1 MGAEGYGIW
10 SQILVTVSLLAP
22 LCTLGLDYATTRF
35 LAPEKDKEKVG
46 KHFSSIL
53 VTTSLIALAASV
65 LVLILSKPLATAVFG
80 GADATFYIQISALLV
95 FLAAIDQI
103 MINYFVGFQQMKRY
117 ATLEISQTVGEVA
130 LICYLVLSGFGL
142 LGAIASALIV
152 RVLISVIGFLWIKSD
167 VRISKPSFSAIKP
180 YLPFTLPLLPTI
192 LCYWLINLGDRYVI
206 GYFMG
211 ANAVGIY
218 SAAYGLG
225 ALLAFFYVPLASVLF
240 PAMVKS
246 YENNKVPEVKTYLS
260 YSLKFFLLL
269 AIPSFFG
276 LSILSKSLLVTLATS
291 EFAEAYMVVSI
302 VALATLLFYCS
313 SFNTYVLNLFKE
325 TKKVGIV
332 FGASALINVVL
343 NIILVPLMGIV
354 GAAVATLVTFMV
366 HLFVLSKLSSK
377 RLSYDI
383 DFKFIGKS
391 IAASI
396 LMAFAVWKLN
406 PYGAVNILVS
416 IAIAA
421 AIYFGVLI
429 LLRGFTREEFRFFEG
444 FFKT

>member
-1 MGAEGYGIW
+1 
-10 SQILVTVSLLAP
+10 
-22 LCTLGLDYATTRF
+22 LGLDYATTRF
-35 LAPEKDKEKVG
+35 LAPEKDKEKVS

-53 VTTSLIALAASV
+53 ATTSLIALAVSV
-65 LVLILSKPLATAVFG
+65 LLFILSKPLATAVFG

-95 FLAAIDQI
+95 FLTAIDQI
-103 MINYFVGFQQMKRY
+103 MLNYFVGFQQIRRY
-117 ATLEISQTVGEVA
+117 SIFLILQTVGEVA

-142 LGAIASALIV
+142 FGAIISLLIAGALT
-152 RVLISVIGFLWIKSD
+152 SVIGFLWIRADIK
-167 VRISKPSFSAIKP
+167 ISKPSFSAIKP
-180 YLPFTLPLLPTI
+180 YLPYTLPLLPTI
-192 LCYWLINLGDRYVI
+192 LCYWFISLGDRYVI

-211 ANAVGIY
+211 ASAVGIY

-225 ALLAFFYVPLASVLF
+225 AVLAFFYVPLSAVLF

-246 YENNKVPEVKTYLS
+246 YESNKIPEVKTYLS
-260 YSLKFFLLL
+260 YSLKFFLLF

-302 VALATLLFYCS
+302 VALATLLFHCS
-313 SFNTYVLNLFKE
+313 SFNTYILNLFKE

-343 NIILVPLMGIV
+343 NISLVPLMGIV
-354 GAAVATLVTFMV
+354 GAAIATLVTFMI
-366 HLFVLSKLSSK
+366 HLFVVSKLSSK

-396 LMAFAVWKLN
+396 PMAFAVWKLN
-406 PYGAVNILVS
+406 PCGTVNILVS

-421 AIYFGVLI
+421 AIYFGILA
-429 LLRGFTREEFRFFEG
+429 LLRGFTREEFKFLKG

>member
-1 MGAEGYGIW
+1 
-10 SQILVTVSLLAP
+10 
-22 LCTLGLDYATTRF
+22 LGLDYATTRF
-35 LAPEKDKEKVG
+35 LAPEKDKEKVS

-53 VTTSLIALAASV
+53 ATTSLIALAVSV
-65 LVLILSKPLATAVFG
+65 LLFILSKPLATAVFG

-95 FLAAIDQI
+95 FLTAIDQI
-103 MINYFVGFQQMKRY
+103 MLNYFVGFQQIRRY
-117 ATLEISQTVGEVA
+117 SIFLILQTVGEVA

-142 LGAIASALIV
+142 FGAIISLLIAGALT
-152 RVLISVIGFLWIKSD
+152 SVIGFLWIRADIK
-167 VRISKPSFSAIKP
+167 ISKPSFSAIKP
-180 YLPFTLPLLPTI
+180 YLPYTLPLLPTI
-192 LCYWLINLGDRYVI
+192 LCYWFISLGDRYVI

-211 ANAVGIY
+211 ASAVGIY

-225 ALLAFFYVPLASVLF
+225 AVLAFFHVPLGSVLF

-260 YSLKFFLLL
+260 YSLKLFLLL
-269 AIPSFFG
+269 AIPSFLG
-276 LSILSKSLLVTLATS
+276 LSLLSKSLLVTLATS

-302 VALATLLFYCS
+302 VALATLLFHCS

-332 FGASALINVVL
+332 FGASALINVIL

-391 IAASI
+391 IAASVP
-396 LMAFAVWKLN
+396 MAFVVWKLN
-406 PYGAVNILVS
+406 PYGTVNILVS

-421 AIYFGVLI
+421 AIYFGILT
-429 LLRGFTREEFRFFEG
+429 LLRGFTREEFRFLKG

>member
-1 MGAEGYGIW
+1 
-10 SQILVTVSLLAP
+10 
-22 LCTLGLDYATTRF
+22 LGLSYATTRF
-35 LAPEKDKEKVG
+35 LAPEKDKKKVS

-53 VTTSLIALAASV
+53 ATTSLIALAVSV
-65 LVLILSKPLATAVFG
+65 LLFILSKPLATAVFG

-95 FLAAIDQI
+95 FLTAIDQI
-103 MINYFVGFQQMKRY
+103 MLNYFVGFQQIRRY
-117 ATLEISQTVGEVA
+117 SIFLILQTVGEVA

-142 LGAIASALIV
+142 FGAIISLLIAGALT
-152 RVLISVIGFLWIKSD
+152 SVIGFLWIRADIK
-167 VRISKPSFSAIKP
+167 ISKPSFSAIKP
-180 YLPFTLPLLPTI
+180 YLPYTLPLLPTI
-192 LCYWLINLGDRYVI
+192 LCYWFISLGDRYVI

-211 ANAVGIY
+211 ASAVGIY

-225 ALLAFFYVPLASVLF
+225 AVLAFFYVPLSAVLF

-246 YENNKVPEVKTYLS
+246 YESNKIPEVKTYLS
-260 YSLKFFLLL
+260 YSLKFFLLF

-302 VALATLLFYCS
+302 VALATLLFHCS
-313 SFNTYVLNLFKE
+313 SFNTYILNLFKE

-343 NIILVPLMGIV
+343 NISLVPLMGIV
-354 GAAVATLVTFMV
+354 GAAIATLVTFMI
-366 HLFVLSKLSSK
+366 HLFVVSKLSSK

-396 LMAFAVWKLN
+396 PMAFAVWKLN
-406 PYGAVNILVS
+406 PCGTVNILVS

-421 AIYFGVLI
+421 AIYFGILA
-429 LLRGFTREEFRFFEG
+429 LLRGFTREEFKFLKG

>member
-1 MGAEGYGIW
+1 MGLGYAI
-10 SQILVTVSLLAP
+10 
-22 LCTLGLDYATTRF
+22 TRF
-35 LAPEKDKEKVG
+35 LAPEEDKGKVS
-46 KHFSSIL
+46 KHLSSIL
-53 VTTSLIALAASV
+53 ATTSLIALAASV
-65 LVLILSKPLATAVFG
+65 LVFILSKPLATAVFG
-80 GADATFYIQISALLV
+80 GADAAFYIQISALLV

-103 MINYFVGFQQMKRY
+103 MINYFVGFQQIKRY
-117 ATLEISQTVGEVA
+117 ATFEISQTVGELA
-130 LICYLVLSGFGL
+130 LTAYLVLSGFGL
-142 LGAIASALIV
+142 FGAIISLLIA
-152 RVLISVIGFLWIKSD
+152 RAATSVIGFLWIRAD
-167 VRISKPSFSAIKP
+167 VRISKPSFSVVKP

-192 LCYWLINLGDRYVI
+192 LCYWFINLGDRYVI
-206 GYFMG
+206 GYFMD
-211 ANAVGIY
+211 ASAVGIY
-218 SAAYGLG
+218 SACYGLG
-225 ALLAFFYVPLASVLF
+225 ALLAFFYVPLAGVLF

-260 YSLKFFLLL
+260 YSLKFFLLF

-276 LSILSKSLLVTLATS
+276 LSVLSKSLLVTLATS

-302 VALATLLFYCS
+302 VALATLLFHCS

-354 GAAVATLVTFMV
+354 GAAVATLVTFMI
-366 HLFVLSKLSSK
+366 HLFVVSKLSSK

-396 LMAFAVWKLN
+396 PMAFVVWKLN
-406 PYGAVNILVS
+406 PYGTVNILVS

-421 AIYFGVLI
+421 AIYFGILT
-429 LLRGFTREEFRFFEG
+429 LLRGFTREEYLFLKAFFRD
-444 FFKT
+444 

>member
-1 MGAEGYGIW
+1 M
-10 SQILVTVSLLAP
+10 
-22 LCTLGLDYATTRF
+22 
-35 LAPEKDKEKVG
+35 
-46 KHFSSIL
+46 
-53 VTTSLIALAASV
+53 
-65 LVLILSKPLATAVFG
+65 AVFG
-80 GADATFYIQISALLV
+80 GTDAAFYIQISALLI
-95 FLAAIDQI
+95 FLTAIDQI
-103 MINYFVGFQQMKRY
+103 MSGYFTGFQQIKRY
-117 ATLEISQTVGEVA
+117 SIFAILETVGEVA
-130 LICYLVLSGFGL
+130 LIAYLVLSGFGL

-152 RVLISVIGFLWIKSD
+152 RALISVIGFLWIKSD

-192 LCYWLINLGDRYVI
+192 LCYWFISLGDRYVI
-206 GYFMG
+206 GYFMD
-211 ANAVGIY
+211 ASAVGIY

-225 ALLAFFYVPLASVLF
+225 AVLAFFYVPLSAVLF

-276 LSILSKSLLVTLATS
+276 LSVLSKSLLVTLATS
-291 EFAEAYMVVSI
+291 EFVEAYMVVSI
-302 VALATLLFYCS
+302 VALATLLFHCS
-313 SFNTYVLNLFKE
+313 SFNTNVLNLFKE

-343 NIILVPLMGIV
+343 NIILVPLMGIM
-354 GAAVATLVTFMV
+354 GAAVATLVTFMI
-366 HLFVLSKLSSK
+366 HLFVVSKLSLK
-377 RLSYDI
+377 RLSYSI

-396 LMAFAVWKLN
+396 PMAFVVWKLN
-406 PYGAVNILVS
+406 PYGAVSILIS
-416 IAIAA
+416 IGIAV
-421 AIYFGVLI
+421 AIYFGILA
-429 LLRGFTREEFRFFEG
+429 LLRGFTREEFRFLKG

>member
-1 MGAEGYGIW
+1 M
-10 SQILVTVSLLAP
+10 
-22 LCTLGLDYATTRF
+22 GLDYATTRF
-35 LAPEKDKEKVG
+35 LAPEKDKEKVS

-53 VTTSLIALAASV
+53 ATTSLIALAVSV
-65 LVLILSKPLATAVFG
+65 LLFILSKPLATAVFG

-95 FLAAIDQI
+95 FLTAIDQI
-103 MINYFVGFQQMKRY
+103 MLNYFVGFQQIRRY
-117 ATLEISQTVGEVA
+117 SIFLILQTVGEVA

-142 LGAIASALIV
+142 FGAIISLLIAGALT
-152 RVLISVIGFLWIKSD
+152 SVIGFLWIRADIK
-167 VRISKPSFSAIKP
+167 ISKPSFSAIKP
-180 YLPFTLPLLPTI
+180 YLPYTLPLLPTI
-192 LCYWLINLGDRYVI
+192 LCYWFISLGDRYVI

-211 ANAVGIY
+211 ASAVGIY

-225 ALLAFFYVPLASVLF
+225 AVLAFFYVPLSAVLF

-246 YENNKVPEVKTYLS
+246 YESNKIPEVKTYLS
-260 YSLKFFLLL
+260 YSLKFFLLF

-302 VALATLLFYCS
+302 VALATLLFHCS
-313 SFNTYVLNLFKE
+313 SFNTYILNLFKE

-343 NIILVPLMGIV
+343 NISLVPLMGIV
-354 GAAVATLVTFMV
+354 GAAIATLVTFMI
-366 HLFVLSKLSSK
+366 HLFVVSKLSSK

-396 LMAFAVWKLN
+396 PMAFAVWKLN
-406 PYGAVNILVS
+406 PCGTVNILVS

-421 AIYFGVLI
+421 AIYFGILA
-429 LLRGFTREEFRFFEG
+429 LLRGFTREEFKFLKG

>member
-22 LCTLGLDYATTRF
+22 LCTLGLSYATTRF
-35 LAPEKDKEKVG
+35 LAPEKDKKKVS

-53 VTTSLIALAASV
+53 ATTSLIALAVSV
-65 LVLILSKPLATAVFG
+65 LLFILSKPLATAVFG

-95 FLAAIDQI
+95 FLTAIDQI
-103 MINYFVGFQQMKRY
+103 MLNYFVGFQQIRRY
-117 ATLEISQTVGEVA
+117 SIFLILQTVGEVA

-142 LGAIASALIV
+142 FGAIISLLIAGALT
-152 RVLISVIGFLWIKSD
+152 SVIGFLWIRADIK
-167 VRISKPSFSAIKP
+167 ISKPSFSAIKP
-180 YLPFTLPLLPTI
+180 YLPYTLPLLPTI
-192 LCYWLINLGDRYVI
+192 LCYWFISLGDRYVI

-211 ANAVGIY
+211 ASAVGIY

-225 ALLAFFYVPLASVLF
+225 AVLAFFHVPLGSVLF

-260 YSLKFFLLL
+260 YSLKLFLLL
-269 AIPSFFG
+269 AIPSFLG
-276 LSILSKSLLVTLATS
+276 LSLLSKSLLVTLATS

-302 VALATLLFYCS
+302 VALATLLFHCS

-332 FGASALINVVL
+332 FGASALINVIL

-391 IAASI
+391 IAASVP
-396 LMAFAVWKLN
+396 MAFVVWKLN
-406 PYGAVNILVS
+406 PYGTVNILVS

-421 AIYFGVLI
+421 AIYFGILT
-429 LLRGFTREEFRFFEG
+429 LLRGFTREELRFLKG

>member
-1 MGAEGYGIW
+1 MGL
-10 SQILVTVSLLAP
+10 S
-22 LCTLGLDYATTRF
+22 YATTRF
-35 LAPEKDKEKVG
+35 LAPEKDKEKVS
-46 KHFSSIL
+46 KHLSSIL
-53 VTTSLIALAASV
+53 ATTSLIALAVSV
-65 LVLILSKPLATAVFG
+65 LVFILSKPLATAVFG

-95 FLAAIDQI
+95 FLTAIDQI
-103 MINYFVGFQQMKRY
+103 MLNYFVGFQQIRRY
-117 ATLEISQTVGEVA
+117 SIFLILQTVGEVA
-130 LICYLVLSGFGL
+130 LIAYLVLSGFGL
-142 LGAIASALIV
+142 FGAIISLLIAGALT
-152 RVLISVIGFLWIKSD
+152 SVIGFLWIRAD
-167 VRISKPSFSAIKP
+167 VKISKPSFSAIKP

-192 LCYWLINLGDRYVI
+192 LCYWFINLGDRYVI

-211 ANAVGIY
+211 ASAVGIY

-260 YSLKFFLLL
+260 YSLKFFLLF
-269 AIPSFFG
+269 AIPSFLG
-276 LSILSKSLLVTLATS
+276 LSLLSKSLLVTLATS

-302 VALATLLFYCS
+302 VALATLLFHCS
-313 SFNTYVLNLFKE
+313 GFNTHVLNLFKE
-325 TKKVGIV
+325 TKKVGIIY
-332 FGASALINVVL
+332 GASALINVVL

-354 GAAVATLVTFMV
+354 GAAIATLVTFMI
-366 HLFVLSKLSSK
+366 HLFVVSKLSSK

-396 LMAFAVWKLN
+396 PMAFVVWKLN
-406 PYGAVNILVS
+406 PYGTVNILIS

-429 LLRGFTREEFRFFEG
+429 LLRGFTRDEYG
-444 FFKT
+444 FLRGIGRG